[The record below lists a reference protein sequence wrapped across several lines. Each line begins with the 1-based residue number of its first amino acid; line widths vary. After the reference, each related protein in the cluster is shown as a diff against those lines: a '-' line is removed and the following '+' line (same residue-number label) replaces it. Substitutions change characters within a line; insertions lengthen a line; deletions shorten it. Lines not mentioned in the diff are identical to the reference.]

1 MSPPSRPYVSP
12 LEQPDGLD
20 APRPE
25 IARMPEI
32 LTPGDRA
39 FIAFRLLWEHRKFVL
54 TFVLRGTL
62 LTLLIAF
69 LIPATYES
77 TTQLMPPDPQAG
89 TAMSMLAALA
99 AGTGGTT
106 GGSGAVGMAA
116 DLLGLKSSGALFVSV
131 LRSETVEDRLINRF
145 DLRGVYWVKTYK
157 AARKKL
163 ASRSDIAEDRKS
175 GVITITVTDRDPV
188 RAAALAR
195 AYVEELN
202 HLVADLNTS
211 TAHRERVFLEERLK
225 TIKQDLDQSS
235 RDFSEFAS
243 KNTAIDIKEQ
253 GRAMVEAAALL
264 QGQLIAAE
272 SELRGLEQIYTP
284 NNVRVRSVQARIAE
298 LKRQLDKLGGDA
310 SPEPNHPG
318 AEVSLYPSIRQ
329 LPRLGVPYA
338 DLYRRVKIN
347 ETVFETLTKL
357 YELAKV
363 QEAKE
368 VPSVKV
374 LDVAEPPEKRS
385 GPPRLVIVIAGA
397 LLSLCFAAIWLFAS
411 GAWAATDEA
420 DPRKVFLREV
430 KDALKDKATWRRARE
445 ASADVIPLRLRR
457 RQNGPP
463 GPSE

>member
-1 MSPPSRPYVSP
+1 M
-12 LEQPDGLD
+12 D
-20 APRPE
+20 AARPE

-32 LTPGDRA
+32 LTPSDRT

-62 LTLLIAF
+62 LALLIAF

-77 TTQLMPPDPQAG
+77 TTQLMPPDSQAG
-89 TAMSMLAALA
+89 TAMSMLAALS
-99 AGTGGTT
+99 AGTGGAT
-106 GGSGAVGMAA
+106 GSASGGIGMAA
-116 DLLGLKSSGALFVSV
+116 DLLGMKSSGALFVSV
-131 LRSETVEDRLINRF
+131 LHSDTVEDRLINRF

-157 AARKKL
+157 SARKKL
-163 ASRSDIAEDRKS
+163 ASRTDISEDRKS
-175 GVITITVTDRDPV
+175 GVITITVTDRDPA

-202 HLVADLNTS
+202 HLVAELNTS
-211 TAHRERVFLEERLK
+211 AAHRERVFLEGRLK
-225 TIKQDLDQSS
+225 DVKEDLDRSS
-235 RDFSEFAS
+235 RDFSDFAS

-253 GRAMVEAAALL
+253 GRAMVEAAAAL

-298 LKRQLDKLGGDA
+298 LKRQLDKLGGDS
-310 SPEPNHPG
+310 SPEPNDSG
-318 AEVSLYPSIRQ
+318 SEASLYPSIRQ

-338 DLYRRVKIN
+338 DLYRRVRIN

-374 LDVAEPPEKRS
+374 LDVAQPPEKRS

-397 LLSLCFAAIWLFAS
+397 MLSLCFAAIWLFGS
-411 GAWAATDEA
+411 GAWEATDDN
-420 DPRKVFLREV
+420 DPRKALLRDV
-430 KDALKDKATWRRARE
+430 KTVLTDKAAWRRARE

-457 RQNGPP
+457 RQNGQP